1 MPCWLLFTSLTAACA
16 RKSQNSDL
24 AHVCLGF
31 ITQKQR
37 GNTSRRQRV
46 NSNPCCVTVHSVT
59 SNTCTET
66 AKQRFRAG
74 CPRVCHA
81 KNAKT
86 PRGGVGVKSN
96 GSTLLFAPRPVTHAQ
111 KPQNSGFAQAALGFV
126 TQKRVKTP
134 RGGVGVKSNGSTKH
148 FDIRQ
153 IKLWHSQQ
161 EYDKMNGR
169 GGVF

>member
-1 MPCWLLFTSLTAACA
+1 MKCSYNTIAFIYWPYIQRNRCLTEVNACAINPWWATSHGLVAQAFLHFVCTFVTVQWPVWTVTPCWLLFTSLTAACA
-16 RKSQNSDL
+16 RKSQNSDF

-37 GNTSRRQRV
+37 DNTSRRQRV

-81 KNAKT
+81 KNTWKRLAVAWVWK
-86 PRGGVGVKSN
+86 
-96 GSTLLFAPRPVTHAQ
+96 VT
-111 KPQNSGFAQAALGFV
+111 NCY
-126 TQKRVKTP
+126 
-134 RGGVGVKSNGSTKH
+134 
-148 FDIRQ
+148 
-153 IKLWHSQQ
+153 
-161 EYDKMNGR
+161 EEMDK
-169 GGVF
+169 V